1 MRNTLAQGCLVIAWL
16 LALSSPLLL
25 CDCPGYPAIGI
36 PLAILAAWWLPTR
49 RWRLAS
55 VLTLLACVFMTTL
68 HAADKSKVNTVHQRT
83 LARAA
88 EKWSPSNTNVALGVA
103 STNGVVLIS
112 TNQ

>member
-36 PLAILAAWWLPTR
+36 LLAALAVWWLPAR

-55 VLTLLACVFMTTL
+55 VLAFFACVFMTTL
-68 HAADKSKVNTVHQRT
+68 HAAQKSKMNEARQRT
-83 LARAA
+83 LARAT
-88 EKWSPSNTNVALGVA
+88 ERWNSSNTNIALGVA
-103 STNGVVLIS
+103 STNRTALIS